1 MAVVAVSMSW
11 ESVIVTVCE
20 VVVVV
25 VVVVDVDRDPYYVA
39 KGCTRV
45 VTSRES

>member
-20 VVVVV
+20 VVVV
-25 VVVVDVDRDPYYVA
+25 DVDRDPYYVA
-39 KGCTRV
+39 KGRV